1 MGFYVACMAPTG
13 IAASNLPG
21 GRTVHNQFGFSIT
34 DTKRDLFLTDLS
46 ADLINGLHLRFQSE
60 KLILIIIDEIS
71 YISPEVLG
79 QIDNRLHQLMG
90 KPECPFGGIYVLLMG
105 YFFQFPRNTLHAV
118 RSLQ

>member
-90 KPECPFGGIYVLLMG
+90 KPECPFLGTFV
-105 YFFQFPRNTLHAV
+105 
-118 RSLQ
+118 